1 MRALIAF
8 FKKEMT
14 EQARSGKL
22 LFLVILFILFGVMNP
37 AIAKLTPWLLET
49 MSESLE
55 SSGMTVTAV
64 TVTAM
69 DSWVQFF
76 KNMPM
81 ALIAFV
87 LMQSSIFTKEYQSGT
102 LILTLTKGL
111 RRSHVVLAK
120 TAVTLML
127 WTVGYWLCFGITYG
141 YNAYFW
147 DNSVAQNLGLSV
159 LYWWVFGIFT
169 VALIPLFSTL
179 CAGNT
184 GVLIGTG
191 GVVLVSSLVSLLPD
205 VSKYLPTRLMDGT
218 SLIYGAAG
226 VEDYTAALII
236 TAVATVVCPLV
247 SLPVFDRKPL

>member
-1 MRALIAF
+1 MRALFAF
-8 FKKEMT
+8 VKKELT

-22 LFLVILFILFGVMNP
+22 LFMTILFVLLGIMNP

-49 MSESLE
+49 MADTLAT
-55 SSGMTVTAV
+55 SGMTVTTV
-64 TVTAM
+64 TVSAM

-76 KNMPM
+76 KNVPM
-81 ALIAFV
+81 GLIAFV
-87 LMQSSIFTKEYQSGT
+87 LMQSNIFTKEYQSGT

-120 TAVTLML
+120 TAVLMVL
-127 WTVGYWLCFGITYG
+127 WTAAYWLYFAITYL

-147 DNSVAQNLGLSV
+147 DNTVAQNLTFSV
-159 LYWWVFGIFT
+159 LCWWLFGLFT
-169 VALIPLFSTL
+169 VALVTLFSVL
-179 CAGNT
+179 CTGNT
-184 GVLIGTG
+184 GVLLGTG